1 MRTNATANAPQ
12 TNLTL
17 TEAVVQAVNELKAT
31 GKFSAHEV
39 TNTIRESVNSGE
51 YALPGLEAR
60 PGTANG
66 TIKYW
71 VDHEAVKTVID
82 TLINN
87 GEMANLGMVNVDY
100 SGAWRVFEFDT
111 NGTGA
116 TPAPVTPTTN
126 AAPVNTAGAL
136 TNRVKAYLDSQDGTV
151 TLKQVQSALKANGV
165 SCEDFYNL
173 ITALGYDVEP
183 GTVDKFSTYTV

>member
-1 MRTNATANAPQ
+1 MRTNVTANDTQ

-17 TEAVVQAVNELKAT
+17 TEAVIQAVNELKGA
-31 GKFSAHEV
+31 GDMSAHDI

-100 SGAWRVFEFDT
+100 SGAFRVFEFDT
-111 NGTGA
+111 VTTA
-116 TPAPVTPTTN
+116 AAPAPVTPTTN
-126 AAPVNTAGAL
+126 AAPANTRGVLAQ
-136 TNRVKAYLDSQDGTV
+136 RVKAYLDRQDGTV
-151 TLKQVQSALKANGV
+151 TLKQVQSALKTNGV

-183 GTVDKFSTYTV
+183 GTVDAFSTYTV